1 MSAHAIPGPQRDTL
15 GDRKVRKV
23 GVSEPFHWIS
33 AGVGDFR
40 RAAGRSLLYGAL
52 FAAVCWATYALTLN
66 LPWFT
71 LAFLTGLLLIG
82 PYLATGLYIAARQM
96 EAGESAS
103 IREAWRV
110 IAARKTNLALFAL
123 FLALIMAAWV
133 RLSALLFAIQFDVL
147 SPSIEG
153 YLGVLSGHGDPAV
166 LAYFLG
172 IGFLLAATVFVTSA
186 VAIPMI
192 VDRDS
197 SPFAAISASARAVR
211 HNWPAMLVWASLI
224 VALSAIGI
232 ATYFVA
238 FVALFPVLGYATWH
252 SYRAMVE

>member
-1 MSAHAIPGPQRDTL
+1 MTTHAIPGPERDTL
-15 GDRKVRKV
+15 REHKVRKV
-23 GVSEPFHWIS
+23 GIADPIRWI
-33 AGVGDFR
+33 GTGIRDFR
-40 RAAGRSLLYGAL
+40 WAPGKSLLYGAL
-52 FAAVCWATYALTLN
+52 FAAACWGTYALTLS

-71 LAFLTGLLLIG
+71 LAFLTGLLLVG

-103 IREAWRV
+103 IREAWR
-110 IAARKTNLALFAL
+110 ILAARKTNLALFAL

-133 RLSALLFAIQFDVL
+133 RLSALLFAIQFDL
-147 SPSIEG
+147 FSPSIEG
-153 YLGVLSGHGDPAV
+153 YLGLLSGQGDPAV

-192 VDRDS
+192 VDLDS
-197 SPFAAISASARAVR
+197 GPFAAISASARAVSR
-211 HNWPAMLVWASLI
+211 NWPAMLVWASLI
-224 VALSAIGI
+224 VALSAIGV
-232 ATYFVA
+232 ATFFVA
-238 FVALFPVLGYATWH
+238 FVVLFPILGYATWH